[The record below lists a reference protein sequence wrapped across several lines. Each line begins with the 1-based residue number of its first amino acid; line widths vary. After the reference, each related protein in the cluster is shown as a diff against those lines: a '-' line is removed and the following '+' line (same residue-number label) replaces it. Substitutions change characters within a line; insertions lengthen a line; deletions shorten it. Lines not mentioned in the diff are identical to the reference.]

1 MTMKEFSAKLQQARR
16 SMGSTLRF
24 LLSLTM
30 PVGIFSAIYLLGISA
45 ILRANFNYMDDMGR
59 ACFGYGAWYF
69 SRPLSNILA
78 LFLHADDYLTDISPL
93 PQILAAVLMAAASVV
108 VLYAVTGKK
117 RFTLWE
123 YVSVLPLGLSPYF
136 LQCLSFKYDAP
147 YMAISV
153 LAAVAPLVMQKY
165 PPPLVLLLLTIFC
178 TVVMCCTYQAST
190 GIYPML
196 VILLVFVRW
205 LRRENSRDIFWFAA
219 VSAAGY
225 CAGIGIYKIF
235 IMAPKATYDYVD
247 SSLPPISQLFS
258 HTFQNYKRF
267 FSYILSDFDYK
278 WLLLAALL
286 AAAFI
291 LIAVRDSKRNKLLSL
306 LAATGVLC
314 MLLLTCFGGYPLL
327 TKTLFSP
334 RAMYGF
340 GALLAFLAVFVAS
353 AKKAF
358 SAKLVSLALSWAFF
372 VFAFTYGNALY
383 AQKMYTDFRVEEVIQ
398 SIADDEIF
406 HSCQPILTQVDG
418 SIGLAPIV
426 KNVPTDSGIL
436 RRLIPTTFGSSSGT
450 YSAYGFAHYYG
461 LPELVF
467 DSSVDLATF
476 DLPVIDETVY
486 HRVYGDKDMLLIELK

>member
-165 PPPLVLLLLTIFC
+165 PPPLVLLPADDFLYGGDVLHLP
-178 TVVMCCTYQAST
+178 
-190 GIYPML
+190 GINRHLSY
-196 VILLVFVRW
+196 
-205 LRRENSRDIFWFAA
+205 A
-219 VSAAGY
+219 
-225 CAGIGIYKIF
+225 
-235 IMAPKATYDYVD
+235 
-247 SSLPPISQLFS
+247 S
-258 HTFQNYKRF
+258 HTARF
-267 FSYILSDFDYK
+267 C
-278 WLLLAALL
+278 A
-286 AAAFI
+286 
-291 LIAVRDSKRNKLLSL
+291 
-306 LAATGVLC
+306 
-314 MLLLTCFGGYPLL
+314 
-327 TKTLFSP
+327 
-334 RAMYGF
+334 
-340 GALLAFLAVFVAS
+340 
-353 AKKAF
+353 
-358 SAKLVSLALSWAFF
+358 
-372 VFAFTYGNALY
+372 
-383 AQKMYTDFRVEEVIQ
+383 
-398 SIADDEIF
+398 
-406 HSCQPILTQVDG
+406 
-418 SIGLAPIV
+418 LAPPG
-426 KNVPTDSGIL
+426 K
-436 RRLIPTTFGSSSGT
+436 
-450 YSAYGFAHYYG
+450 
-461 LPELVF
+461 
-467 DSSVDLATF
+467 
-476 DLPVIDETVY
+476 
-486 HRVYGDKDMLLIELK
+486 